1 MHELSLAQA
10 IWRQV
15 TREMESHPRCRLAAL
30 TVVVGTFSGADPE
43 SLEFA
48 MRLMVEESAWPTA
61 VVRIRTEPVAL
72 KCRACGRAYE
82 TETLDL
88 ACPECGGFDVEVTG
102 GRDLRLESLEIV
114 QDDETPDSS

>member
-1 MHELSLAQA
+1 VHELSLAQA

-15 TREMESHPRCRLAAL
+15 IGEMERRPEYRLAAL
-30 TVVVGTFSGADPE
+30 SIVVGAFSGADPE

-48 MRLMVEESAWPTA
+48 MRLVVEESAWPTA
-61 VVRIRTEPVAL
+61 EVRIRTEPVAL

-88 ACPECGGFDVEVTG
+88 ACPDCGGFDVEVTG
-102 GRDLRLESLEIV
+102 GRDLRLESLEVV
-114 QDDETPDSS
+114 QDDEARDSS

>member
-15 TREMESHPRCRLAAL
+15 IGEMERRPECRLAAL
-30 TVVVGTFSGADPE
+30 SIVVGAFSGADPE

-48 MRLMVEESAWPTA
+48 MRLVVEESAWPDA
-61 VVRIRTEPVAL
+61 EVRIRTEPVAL
-72 KCRACGRAYE
+72 QCRACGRAYE
-82 TETLDL
+82 TGTLDL
-88 ACPECGGFDVEVTG
+88 ACPACGGFDCEVTG

-114 QDDETPDSS
+114 QEDETPDSS

>member
-15 TREMESHPRCRLAAL
+15 IGEMERRPEYRLAAL
-30 TVVVGTFSGADPE
+30 SIVVGAFSGADPE

-48 MRLMVEESAWPTA
+48 MRLVVEESAWPTA
-61 VVRIRTEPVAL
+61 EVRIRTEPVAL

-88 ACPECGGFDVEVTG
+88 ACPDCGGFDVEVTG

-114 QDDETPDSS
+114 QDDETTDSS

>member
-1 MHELSLAQA
+1 
-10 IWRQV
+10 
-15 TREMESHPRCRLAAL
+15 MERRPECRLAAL
-30 TVVVGTFSGADPE
+30 SIVVGAFSGADPE

-48 MRLMVEESAWPTA
+48 VRLVAEGSAWPTA
-61 VVRIRTEPVAL
+61 EVRIRTEPVAL

-88 ACPECGGFDVEVTG
+88 ACPACGGFDVEVTG

-114 QDDETPDSS
+114 QDDEATDSS

>member
-1 MHELSLAQA
+1 VHELSLAQA

-15 TREMESHPRCRLAAL
+15 VGEMLGRPACRL
-30 TVVVGTFSGADPE
+30 TGVHIVVGAFSGADPE

-48 MRLMVEESAWPTA
+48 MRLVVEESAWPTA
-61 VVRIRTEPVAL
+61 EVRIRTEPVAL

-88 ACPECGGFDVEVTG
+88 ACPDCGGFDVEVTG
-102 GRDLRLESLEIV
+102 GRDLRLESLEVV
-114 QDDETPDSS
+114 QDDEARDSS

>member
-15 TREMESHPRCRLAAL
+15 VGEMLGRPACNL
-30 TVVVGTFSGADPE
+30 TGVNIVVGAFSGADPE

-48 MRLMVEESAWPTA
+48 MRLMAEESAWPA
-61 VVRIRTEPVAL
+61 AEVRIRTEPVAL

-88 ACPECGGFDVEVTG
+88 ACPDCGGFDCEVTA
-102 GRDLRLESLEIV
+102 GRDLRLESLEVV
-114 QDDETPDSS
+114 QDDEARDSS

>member
-1 MHELSLAQA
+1 VHELSLAQA

-30 TVVVGTFSGADPE
+30 NVAVGTFSGADPE

-48 MRLMVEESAWPTA
+48 VRLMAEGSAWPTA
-61 VVRIRTEPVAL
+61 EVRIRTEPVAL
-72 KCRACGRAYE
+72 KCRACGRNYE

-88 ACPECGGFDVEVTG
+88 ACPDCGGFDVEVTG

-114 QDDETPDSS
+114 QDDETTDSS

>member
-10 IWRQV
+10 VWRQV

-43 SLEFA
+43 SLQFA
-48 MRLMVEESAWPTA
+48 LRLVAEESAWPTA
-61 VVRIRTEPVAL
+61 EVRIRTEPVAL

-88 ACPECGGFDVEVTG
+88 ACPACGGYDVEVTG
-102 GRDLRLESLEIV
+102 GRDLRLESLEV
-114 QDDETPDSS
+114 VLDDGEAHSS

>member
-1 MHELSLAQA
+1 VHELSLAQA

-15 TREMESHPRCRLAAL
+15 IGEMERRPEYRLAAL

-48 MRLMVEESAWPTA
+48 MRLVVEESAWPTA
-61 VVRIRTEPVAL
+61 EVRIRTEPVAL
-72 KCRACGRAYE
+72 KCRSCGRAYE

-102 GRDLRLESLEIV
+102 GRDLQLESLEIV
-114 QDDETPDSS
+114 QDDETRDSS